1 MWKPTRT
8 ANGMYEFKH
17 EKNGLTLLLVPKP
30 GLKVTTANITYHVG
44 SRNEGLGVTGSTHY
58 LEHGMFKGSKHFN
71 KKLKNGMW
79 KLEELGAYM
88 NATTYTDRTNYFSVI
103 DTDMLCAVIPREGDR
118 MEQPLLDPIEL
129 KHEMTV
135 VRNEYERGE
144 NNDFEI
150 LQKRVVAQAFMA
162 HPYHHSTIGWKS
174 DIENV
179 TSEAL
184 RKFHDTFYRP
194 DNATYSFVGNFDS
207 QEVMDMVDQSF
218 GKIKNP
224 EFPVP
229 AMYTVEPPQLG
240 QRRVTVHH
248 PTNCA
253 LMCMAFKA
261 PNGLHKDA
269 IILKTLSH
277 IISNGPQSLATPF
290 KENTSNKLHDVMA
303 SWQRMKDPY
312 LFSIWATT
320 NVGTQ
325 EALEEAEKIVLEIVD
340 LCKTKNMDES
350 LKRAKQ
356 YIRNNWTNKM
366 VGTRAVAAEI
376 NEAIARG
383 DAFDVHRREEI
394 LDSITAKD
402 VQVCDNKYFE
412 LKQST
417 VGWLLNGKPS
427 KAISTDHYAKL
438 QTQKF
443 NASDIPSYTTTDG
456 SLEFKDTP
464 QMQYDSLKSDINV
477 SLQMPDTSAKG
488 YVTRK
493 ILSEIITRGFKV
505 SSRECSKKELYEYMS
520 QKNIKRQIINGLDAL
535 HIQASIPSNDKTVK
549 TALGLIS
556 HEITNPIM
564 NAKDFNYLKSKW
576 CAELR
581 GSRNNVKTQSKV
593 QFSQCL
599 FKEGDANYKYSV
611 DQIVPA
617 LLNLKYNDIVY
628 AHNELTS
635 APRVVTL
642 LSKDEISHAFVKNKG
657 DYVISKDYTP
667 SVRAKPFSNNLQI
680 PGKTSVMLK
689 YGMVCQ
695 HSDPLELAVGVLGN
709 GFSGRLMKIVRDQKG
724 LTYGVNARVRPRKG
738 CYVFEVTGT
747 FSPKLLEKGIE
758 ATEEVIKQWMADEL
772 TMDEVNVQR
781 NEKLYSRNVQFDSPG
796 ALSNAIHFNKLQYGN
811 TERLNNFHNRLNAVT
826 VQQVNEAKK
835 QITFDKLA
843 VVKVGTF

>member
-1 MWKPTRT
+1 MWKPTRS

-118 MEQPLLDPIEL
+118 MEQPLLDPVEL

-150 LQKRVVAQAFMA
+150 LQKRVVATAFMA

-194 DNATYSFVGNFDS
+194 DNATYSFVGNFEP
-207 QEVMDMVDQSF
+207 QQVMDMVDESF

-229 AMYTVEPPQLG
+229 DMYTVEPPQLG

-253 LMCMAFKA
+253 LMCMSFKA

-269 IILKTLSH
+269 ITLKALSH
-277 IISNGPQSLATPF
+277 IISNGPQSLATPY
-290 KENTSNKLHDVMA
+290 KENTSNRLHDVMA

-320 NVGTQ
+320 NIGTQ

-340 LCKTKNMDES
+340 LCKTKNMVDP

-356 YIRNNWTNKM
+356 YIRNSWTNKM
-366 VGTRAVAAEI
+366 VGTRGVAAEI

-383 DAFDVHRREEI
+383 DAFDVHNREKI
-394 LDSITAKD
+394 LDSITAED
-402 VQVCDNKYFE
+402 VQVIANKYFD

-417 VGWLLNGKPS
+417 VGWLLNGKPGEPIVTNTYAPLDTKSFES
-427 KAISTDHYAKL
+427 K
-438 QTQKF
+438 
-443 NASDIPSYTTTDG
+443 DIPSYTNTDG
-456 SLEFKDTP
+456 SVTFTDDP

-477 SLQMPDTSAKG
+477 SLQLPDTSVKG

-493 ILSEIITRGFKV
+493 ILAEMLTRGFKV
-505 SSRECSKKELYEYMS
+505 SSRECSKNDLYEYMS
-520 QKNIKRQIINGLDAL
+520 QRNIKRQVVNGLDAL
-535 HIQASIPSNDKTVK
+535 HIQASIPSNIKTVK
-549 TALGLIS
+549 SAVGLIA
-556 HEITNPIM
+556 HEIQNPILQVD
-564 NAKDFNYLKSKW
+564 DFNYLRTKW

-581 GSRNNVKTQSKV
+581 GSRNSVKQQSKIT
-593 QFSQCL
+593 FSQCL

-611 DQIVPA
+611 DQIVPT
-617 LLNLKYNDIVY
+617 LVNLKYSDIIE
-628 AHNELTS
+628 AHKELTS
-635 APRVVTL
+635 APRMVTL
-642 LSKDEISHAFVKNKG
+642 VSKELVPHSFIQNKG
-657 DYVISKDYTP
+657 KYVISSDYTP
-667 SVRAKPFSNNLQI
+667 QVRAQPFSNNVEI
-680 PGKTSVMLK
+680 AGKTSVMLK
-689 YGMVCQ
+689 YGMVVE

-772 TMDEVNVQR
+772 TLDEVNVQR
-781 NEKLYSRNVQFDSPG
+781 NEKLYSRNVQFDAPG
-796 ALSNAIHFNKLQYGN
+796 ALSNAVHFNKLQYGN
-811 TERLNNFHNRLNAVT
+811 TERMNNFHERLNGVT

-835 QITFDKLA
+835 QITFDRLA